1 MTLQI
6 GVSYPSPLD
15 EAGATEPVGA
25 HMFHHRMLYDVAGV
39 RTWAVDAVVDDSHV
53 DDSHVDD
60 SHVDD
65 NSLMIL
71 RQ

>member
-1 MTLQI
+1 
-6 GVSYPSPLD
+6 
-15 EAGATEPVGA
+15 
-25 HMFHHRMLYDVAGV
+25 MFHHRMLYDVAGV